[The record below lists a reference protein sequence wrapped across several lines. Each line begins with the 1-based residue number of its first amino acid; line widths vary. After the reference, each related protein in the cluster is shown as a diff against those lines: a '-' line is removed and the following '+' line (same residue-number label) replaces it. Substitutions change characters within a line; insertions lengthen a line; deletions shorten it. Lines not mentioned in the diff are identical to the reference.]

1 MQAHRTWGSEIIFD
15 TKKTEL
21 LITGGSQTWYSFKM
35 PLREHLL
42 FSSMRS
48 GGQVHL
54 KAKQHHLKPLQ
65 HESKR
70 LDINTNVVA
79 SAFEVFKIKSVFST
93 VI

>member
-42 FSSMRS
+42 FSSTRS

-54 KAKQHHLKPLQ
+54 KAKQIHLKPLQ

-79 SAFEVFKIKSVFST
+79 SAFDVFKIKSVLST

>member
-35 PLREHLL
+35 PLREHL
-42 FSSMRS
+42 
-48 GGQVHL
+48 QVHL

-79 SAFEVFKIKSVFST
+79 SAFDIFKIKSVIST